1 MSELAQAG
9 DFDNGIKGETV
20 DRFVFPILTLKMG
33 FSGSDFVT
41 SLTSHQNKESR
52 AKLSGG

>member
-33 FSGSDFVT
+33 FSGSDFMT

-52 AKLSGG
+52 AKLTGG